1 MAQHEPIIRHINPAT
16 LPTSSGYTQVVTA
29 TGGTTV
35 YISGQVALAPD
46 GALVGADDL
55 DAQAVQVFENLRAA
69 LAAVGATFEHVVK
82 LTIFVLD
89 ASRAPIVRA
98 VRDRYINTQ
107 APPASTAVEVRRLF
121 REDFLIE
128 VEAVAVVP

>member
-46 GALVGADDL
+46 GADDL

>member
-1 MAQHEPIIRHINPAT
+1 MARQDPNVRHINPPT
-16 LPTSSGYTQVVTA
+16 LPPSAGYTHIVTA

-35 YISGQVALAPD
+35 YISGQVALTPD
-46 GALVGADDL
+46 GTLVGAGDL
-55 DAQAVQVFENLRAA
+55 EAQTVQVFENLRAA
-69 LAAVGATFEHVVK
+69 LAAAGATFEHVVK

-89 ASRAPIVRA
+89 AAQAPTIRA

-107 APPASTAVEVRRLF
+107 APPASSAFEVRRLF
-121 REDFLIE
+121 RDDFLIE